1 MGALTDWETLSQEAL
16 QDRRRGKRVPL
27 TYSIEV
33 SGFDRGGRLFT
44 ERTSTWDVSE
54 DGCCFRVK
62 TPLQRGDV
70 VAINLVSRQHADRAV
85 NRSLLFQI
93 MWTAQER
100 DGWNAGA
107 MKLQPESIWHATFPR
122 KERSRPSA

>member
-1 MGALTDWETLSQEAL
+1 MGTFTDWETLSQEAS

-33 SGFDRGGRLFT
+33 AGFDRSGRLFT
-44 ERTSTWDVSE
+44 ERTSTWNVSE
-54 DGCCFRVK
+54 DGCGFRIK

-70 VAINLVSRQHADRAV
+70 VAIKLVTRQRTDPAV

-93 MWTAQER
+93 AWIAQER

-107 MKLQPESIWHATFPR
+107 MKLQPESIWHAAFPR
-122 KERSRPSA
+122 KERPRPST